1 MSNKIILAICA
12 SSVCI
17 GLFCICL
24 KAFTNEWID
33 TNGVLHEYFFLLP
46 IGFFFIIFGIFLSV
60 ILLLKMI
67 ITAFKNR

>member
-33 TNGVLHEYFFLLP
+33 SNGVLHDISFYCRSAFSLLFL
-46 IGFFFIIFGIFLSV
+46 GFFY
-60 ILLLKMI
+60 LL
-67 ITAFKNR
+67 FCF